1 MTGYGRSMTTF
12 NNKKITAEIR
22 SVNSKQLDIST
33 RISPLFRE
41 KEIEIR
47 TLIAKDIVRG
57 KVDFSLTIEDLS
69 TANAITIN
77 SAIAKLYF
85 EQIKALAEECK
96 YPLEPSIWSSI
107 IRMPEVMKPVVEEL
121 NNELWESTQQVIQE
135 AINTF
140 VVFRKTEGESLKR
153 VFENNISNI
162 STLLNEIEPFENER
176 IERIKSKLEDNLN
189 QLPIDIDPNRLAQEM
204 IFYIEKL
211 DVNEEKNRL
220 RQHLSYFLQTMN
232 EEETPGKKLGFI
244 AQEIGREINTLGSK
258 SNHGEMQ
265 KIVVKMK
272 DELEQIKEQV
282 LNTL

>member
-1 MTGYGRSMTTF
+1 
-12 NNKKITAEIR
+12 
-22 SVNSKQLDIST
+22 
-33 RISPLFRE
+33 
-41 KEIEIR
+41 
-47 TLIAKDIVRG
+47 
-57 KVDFSLTIEDLS
+57 
-69 TANAITIN
+69 
-77 SAIAKLYF
+77 
-85 EQIKALAEECK
+85 
-96 YPLEPSIWSSI
+96 
-107 IRMPEVMKPVVEEL
+107 MKPVVEEL
-121 NNELWESTQQVIQE
+121 DNELWESTQQLIQE

-176 IERIKSKLEDNLN
+176 VERIKSKLEDNLN